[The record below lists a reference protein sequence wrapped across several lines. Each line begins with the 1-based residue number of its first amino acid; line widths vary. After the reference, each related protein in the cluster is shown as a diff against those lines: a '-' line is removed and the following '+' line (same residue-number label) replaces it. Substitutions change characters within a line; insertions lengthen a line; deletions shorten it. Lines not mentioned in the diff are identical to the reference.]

1 MSTEPSA
8 FALLKE
14 QERQARQRLIV
25 EAAERVFAQKPFE
38 QVSMREIAGEAG
50 ISPSSIYRYFPD
62 QQSLFA
68 EAFAIG
74 TQEIISRVDARI
86 AAGQITSL
94 RDLAR
99 LYVDF
104 LLENDHYFR
113 MMTHFMLDG
122 RLEGQPLE
130 RLNQAARAI
139 LEMFARILA
148 ASGNPA
154 DSRLS
159 SHAFF
164 AALNGILISFRQY
177 PGRSPE
183 AVRRHM
189 QTLADLLA
197 RRFETPAGAQ

>member
-1 MSTEPSA
+1 MARHP
-8 FALLKE
+8 LPIQE
-14 QERQARQRLIV
+14 QGLRAQGVLPLDSCQQNQAHSHCSRNRNAKRVNGSSWRRLNGSL
-25 EAAERVFAQKPFE
+25 RK
-38 QVSMREIAGEAG
+38 
-50 ISPSSIYRYFPD
+50 YFPD

-86 AAGQITSL
+86 AGGQIGSL

-139 LEMFARILA
+139 LELFERLL
-148 ASGNPA
+148 SGTGA
-154 DSRLS
+154 DAHLS
-159 SHAFF
+159 AHAFF

-197 RRFETPAGAQ
+197 RRFEESTGPQ

>member
-1 MSTEPSA
+1 MSTEPSP

-14 QERQARQRLIV
+14 QERQTRQRLIV

-38 QVSMREIAGEAG
+38 QVSMREIASEAG

-86 AAGQITSL
+86 AGGQIGSL

-139 LEMFARILA
+139 LELFERLL
-148 ASGNPA
+148 SGTGA
-154 DSRLS
+154 DAHLS
-159 SHAFF
+159 AHAFF

-197 RRFETPAGAQ
+197 RRFEESTGPQ